1 MNYYFDT
8 SALIKNYIDENGSN
22 IVVELINNANEIFV
36 SELYLVESI
45 STLRRILLDKL
56 ITEEDYE
63 NIKNEIKHDFEYFTK
78 IEIEKIL
85 KGCENLIDKY
95 QLKTLDSIQL
105 ASAIHIKNE
114 IDYIVCCDE
123 KLVKSAE
130 EEKIKVINPN
140 KDAT

>member
-8 SALIKNYIDENGSN
+8 SALIKNYIEENGSN
-22 IVVELINNANEIFV
+22 IVIELINNAKEIFV

-63 NIKNEIKHDFEYFTK
+63 NIKNEIKYDFEYFTK

-85 KGCENLIDKY
+85 NDCENLIDKY

-114 IDYIVCCDE
+114 IDYIVCCDK
-123 KLVKSAE
+123 KLLKSAE

-140 KDAT
+140 KDVI

>member
-8 SALIKNYIDENGSN
+8 SALIKNYIEENGSN
-22 IVVELINNANEIFV
+22 IVIELINNAKEIFV

-63 NIKNEIKHDFEYFTK
+63 NIKNEIKYDFEYFTK

-85 KGCENLIDKY
+85 NDCENLIDKY

-114 IDYIVCCDE
+114 IDYIVCCDK
-123 KLVKSAE
+123 KLLNQQK
-130 EEKIKVINPN
+130 KK
-140 KDAT
+140 K